1 MCQSW
6 AVTFHD
12 HLCLDPTPEPC
23 ASCMDIATI
32 REDER
37 WRLIELIQQLP
48 DGRDSKAGILEAI
61 EPPGDWR
68 GMARMPDFNGR

>member
-1 MCQSW
+1 
-6 AVTFHD
+6 
-12 HLCLDPTPEPC
+12 
-23 ASCMDIATI
+23 MDIATI